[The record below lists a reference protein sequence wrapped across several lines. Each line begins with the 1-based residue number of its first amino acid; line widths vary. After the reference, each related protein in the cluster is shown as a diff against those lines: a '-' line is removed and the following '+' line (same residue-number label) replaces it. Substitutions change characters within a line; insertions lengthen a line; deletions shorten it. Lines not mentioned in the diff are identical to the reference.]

1 MGGILTH
8 TLVCDSEYKLWDG
21 VITVRPEVFASDANT
36 SNVLN
41 AIYLFERER
50 RVRRAIFISVPH
62 RGSSIA
68 DNWIG
73 NLGQSLYRA
82 DREVQEAFRSVLE
95 NHLEQINP
103 FLARLIQEGKLSSI
117 RTLSANSPALMALA
131 AIPPAVPFH
140 SIIGQKI
147 PGPLHTGSDG
157 VVSYASSHLAG
168 AESEKIIPFGHEAF
182 LHPDAVSEIKRV
194 LHAHLESL

>member
-1 MGGILTH
+1 M
-8 TLVCDSEYKLWDG
+8 
-21 VITVRPEVFASDANT
+21 
-36 SNVLN
+36 
-41 AIYLFERER
+41 
-50 RVRRAIFISVPH
+50 
-62 RGSSIA
+62 
-68 DNWIG
+68 
-73 NLGQSLYRA
+73 
-82 DREVQEAFRSVLE
+82 LE

-194 LHAHLESL
+194 FTRISNPCSRNRRVVGRLHKFFDLAGVKLSLHTA

>member
-8 TLVCDSEYKLWDG
+8 TLVCDSAYKLWDG

-41 AIYLFERER
+41 AIYLFERKR

-82 DREVQEAFRSVLE
+82 DREVQEAFRSVL
-95 NHLEQINP
+95 
-103 FLARLIQEGKLSSI
+103 
-117 RTLSANSPALMALA
+117 
-131 AIPPAVPFH
+131 
-140 SIIGQKI
+140 
-147 PGPLHTGSDG
+147 
-157 VVSYASSHLAG
+157 
-168 AESEKIIPFGHEAF
+168 
-182 LHPDAVSEIKRV
+182 
-194 LHAHLESL
+194 